1 MSPHVGL
8 NSINYEA
15 VASLFWSHIVTLISP
30 KKRFQSLVCC
40 WFLFYINAKLTSV
53 DCLSCPIEADSFSPG
68 VQSVVIHFRVT
79 VYRTQQSIDV
89 RERLEMSFCCSC
101 FPPCCCMLL
110 LCQSLNLSICFSLS
124 LVLSHVFPLTITP
137 RLFAANKSS
146 RPGKWHLNVNAAS
159 HVPKSP
165 QCTVSHPAIS
175 SVACVMVSLC
185 WYAGACSHSCWC

>member
-1 MSPHVGL
+1 ML
-8 NSINYEA
+8 
-15 VASLFWSHIVTLISP
+15 LISVLYKCQVNVCRLFILSNWSWFIFSWRAVCGSTLP
-30 KKRFQSLVCC
+30 SYCLQNTTKHWRQGKTWNVFLLLVLPSL
-40 WFLFYINAKLTSV
+40 
-53 DCLSCPIEADSFSPG
+53 
-68 VQSVVIHFRVT
+68 
-79 VYRTQQSIDV
+79 
-89 RERLEMSFCCSC
+89 
-101 FPPCCCMLL
+101 LL
-110 LCQSLNLSICFSLS
+110 YAFLCQSLNLSICFSLS

-185 WYAGACSHSCWC
+185 WYAGACAHSCLVFNRWVLYWVWINSP